1 MDFGI
6 YDILKLIGSLGLFLF
21 GMKLMSEAL
30 QKVAG
35 DKMRN
40 ILAKMTSNRI
50 KGVFTGFLVTS
61 AIQSSSATTVMVVSF
76 VNAGLLSLI
85 GAIGVIMGA
94 NIGTTVTAWIISLL
108 GFKISVSAFSLP
120 LIGVSLPLLFS
131 KNRNRKSWGEF
142 IIGFA
147 ILFMGLQ
154 FLKESIPDIK
164 SNPEIFNFLA
174 NYTHLGFLSILL
186 FLGIGSLL
194 TVIIQSSSAT
204 IALTLVMCNSGWIS
218 FDIAAAMVLGENIGT
233 TITANLAALVANNS
247 AKRAARAHFIFN
259 ILGVIWMLLLF
270 KFFLKGIEAFML
282 TFDGASPFENISAI
296 PIALSIFHTS
306 FNILNTTLL
315 IGFAPLIIKIVKKMV
330 PIKDEDEEE
339 FRLMHIDTGLLSTS
353 ELSIFQARKEIAV
366 FANIIIKMFGYVHE
380 LFKETNDSKFT
391 KLFSK
396 IDKYEEISDRMEV
409 EIATYLTKVS
419 EGELSKLG
427 SKRLKSMLKLISDIE
442 SIADSCFNIAIT
454 IERKKQKKALFPQD
468 IQDNVNKMFELIKQS
483 LDKMYYNLDNDYSNI
498 SIIKANEIENKINK
512 YRDKL
517 KKEHLSNIESGKY
530 NYQAGIIYND
540 IFCES
545 EKLADFVINVSE
557 AIDEANE

>member
-1 MDFGI
+1 MDFSI

-35 DKMRN
+35 DRMRN

-108 GFKISVSAFSLP
+108 GFKISISAFSLP
-120 LIGVSLPLLFS
+120 LVGISLPLLFS
-131 KNRNRKSWGEF
+131 NNRNRKSWGEL

-204 IALTLVMCNSGWIS
+204 IALTLVKEQQELTL
-218 FDIAAAMVLGENIGT
+218 FL
-233 TITANLAALVANNS
+233 
-247 AKRAARAHFIFN
+247 IF
-259 ILGVIWMLLLF
+259 L
-270 KFFLKGIEAFML
+270 
-282 TFDGASPFENISAI
+282 
-296 PIALSIFHTS
+296 
-306 FNILNTTLL
+306 
-315 IGFAPLIIKIVKKMV
+315 
-330 PIKDEDEEE
+330 
-339 FRLMHIDTGLLSTS
+339 
-353 ELSIFQARKEIAV
+353 ELS
-366 FANIIIKMFGYVHE
+366 GC
-380 LFKETNDSKFT
+380 
-391 KLFSK
+391 
-396 IDKYEEISDRMEV
+396 
-409 EIATYLTKVS
+409 
-419 EGELSKLG
+419 
-427 SKRLKSMLKLISDIE
+427 
-442 SIADSCFNIAIT
+442 CF
-454 IERKKQKKALFPQD
+454 
-468 IQDNVNKMFELIKQS
+468 
-483 LDKMYYNLDNDYSNI
+483 YSNF
-498 SIIKANEIENKINK
+498 S
-512 YRDKL
+512 
-517 KKEHLSNIESGKY
+517 
-530 NYQAGIIYND
+530 
-540 IFCES
+540 
-545 EKLADFVINVSE
+545 
-557 AIDEANE
+557 

>member
-1 MDFGI
+1 MDFSI

-35 DKMRN
+35 DRMRN

-61 AIQSSSATTVMVVSF
+61 AIQSSSATTVMIVSF

-85 GAIGVIMGA
+85 GAVGVIMGA

-108 GFKISVSAFSLP
+108 GFKISISAFSLP
-120 LIGVSLPLLFS
+120 LVGISLPLLFS
-131 KNRNRKSWGEF
+131 NNRNRKSWGEL

-218 FDIAAAMVLGENIGT
+218 FDMAAAMILGENIGT
-233 TITANLAALVANNS
+233 TITANLAALVANPS
-247 AKRAARAHFIFN
+247 GKRAARAHFIFN

-270 KFFLKGIEAFML
+270 KFFLKGIDWIMINSS
-282 TFDGASPFENISAI
+282 GNSPFEDITAI

-306 FNILNTTLL
+306 FNILNTALL

-330 PIKDEDEEE
+330 PIRDEDEEE

-353 ELSIFQARKEIAV
+353 ELSILQAKKEIAV
-366 FANIIIKMFGYVHE
+366 YAKRIVKMFGCVHE
-380 LFKETNDSKFT
+380 LFKETNDSKFN

-396 IDKYEEISDRMEV
+396 IDKYEDISDRMEI

-419 EGELSKLG
+419 EDELSKLG
-427 SKRLKSMLKLISDIE
+427 SKRINSMLKLISDIE

-454 IERKKQKKALFPQD
+454 IERKKQKKALFPQY
-468 IQDNVNKMFELIKQS
+468 IQDNVNKMFELVEQS

-498 SIIKANEIENKINK
+498 SITKANEIENKINK

-557 AIDEANE
+557 AVEEANE